1 MVMEEEGFQVSSA
14 DDDSNFKGL
23 KQSSSLLLSNSIKGQ
38 ARREKKSFNAIICQ
52 KSNESSLFSDIII
65 TPHSFFNL
73 QLRIELQ
80 LSYFPSLLIHDNFLH
95 F

>member
-38 ARREKKSFNAIICQ
+38 ARGEKRVLMQLFARNQMSRHFFLTSSSPLTVSLIC
-52 KSNESSLFSDIII
+52 S
-65 TPHSFFNL
+65 
-73 QLRIELQ
+73 
-80 LSYFPSLLIHDNFLH
+80 
-95 F
+95 

>member
-38 ARREKKSFNAIICQ
+38 ARGEKKSFNAIICQ

-65 TPHSFFNL
+65 TP
-73 QLRIELQ
+73 Q
-80 LSYFPSLLIHDNFLH
+80 SLTVSLICS
-95 F
+95 

>member
-38 ARREKKSFNAIICQ
+38 ARGEKKSLMQLFARNQ
-52 KSNESSLFSDIII
+52 MSRHFFSDIII